1 MKRVALLLAL
11 VLSACGTAPG
21 TVKVY
26 SIQPAKGGIV
36 RNQDSEVK
44 PFKDAKGYLCE
55 SPEDFRDTATCSG
68 GGVKVWYLEPT
79 RGIIRKQQNQVKTF
93 AQAKGYLCVS
103 PQDMKAILEAC
114 AANRN

>member
-1 MKRVALLLAL
+1 MKRAALLLAL

-44 PFKDAKGYLCE
+44 LFKDAKGYLCE

-68 GGVKVWYLEPT
+68 GGVKVWYLEP
-79 RGIIRKQQNQVKTF
+79 GPYP
-93 AQAKGYLCVS
+93 AEG
-103 PQDMKAILEAC
+103 
-114 AANRN
+114 